1 MPRRVNQIGHVLTP
15 GLIIFTYV
23 ITALTSVSS
32 AVKMFRISVVVQ
44 YIKIMVLHKTQ
55 HSTKPT
61 ATIQILCVVK
71 FLAIPFKGLY
81 KTLIFLQ
88 DC

>member
-1 MPRRVNQIGHVLTP
+1 MPRRLNQIGHVLTS
-15 GLIIFTYV
+15 GLIIVTCV
-23 ITALTSVSS
+23 ITALISVSS
-32 AVKMFRISVVVQ
+32 VVKMFRILVVVQ
-44 YIKIMVLHKTQ
+44 YIIIMVLHKTQ

-71 FLAIPFKGLY
+71 SLAIPFKGLY
-81 KTLIFLQ
+81 KSLIFLQ

>member
-1 MPRRVNQIGHVLTP
+1 MPRRLNQIGHVLTS
-15 GLIIFTYV
+15 GLIIVTCV
-23 ITALTSVSS
+23 ITALISVSS
-32 AVKMFRISVVVQ
+32 VVKMFRILVVVQ
-44 YIKIMVLHKTQ
+44 YIIIMVLHKTQ

-71 FLAIPFKGLY
+71 SLAIPFKGLY